1 MNAIN
6 AVLWLAKLL
15 TTYSVV
21 DSTNKMTTASF
32 CFQSVYEEDLVK
44 VFSTSRF
51 ILKQFDYLLSISMH
65 NSWVGL
71 HPRQLSNKRNLKL
84 LT

>member
-6 AVLWLAKLL
+6 AVLLLAKLL

-32 CFQSVYEEDLVK
+32 CFQSVYEEDLDK
-44 VFSTSRF
+44 VFSTSK
-51 ILKQFDYLLSISMH
+51 I
-65 NSWVGL
+65 
-71 HPRQLSNKRNLKL
+71 
-84 LT
+84 

>member
-21 DSTNKMTTASF
+21 DSTNKTTTASF
-32 CFQSVYEEDLVK
+32 CFQSVYEEDLDK
-44 VFSTSRF
+44 AFSTSKIYPKTIRLF
-51 ILKQFDYLLSISMH
+51 ALNFYA
-65 NSWVGL
+65 
-71 HPRQLSNKRNLKL
+71 
-84 LT
+84 

>member
-32 CFQSVYEEDLVK
+32 CFQSVYEEDLDK
-44 VFSTSRF
+44 VFSTSKIYPETIRLF
-51 ILKQFDYLLSISMH
+51 ALNFYA
-65 NSWVGL
+65 
-71 HPRQLSNKRNLKL
+71 
-84 LT
+84 

>member
-6 AVLWLAKLL
+6 AVLLLAKLL

-32 CFQSVYEEDLVK
+32 CFQSVYEEDLDK
-44 VFSTSRF
+44 ALSTSKIYPKTIRLF
-51 ILKQFDYLLSISMH
+51 ALNFYA
-65 NSWVGL
+65 
-71 HPRQLSNKRNLKL
+71 
-84 LT
+84 